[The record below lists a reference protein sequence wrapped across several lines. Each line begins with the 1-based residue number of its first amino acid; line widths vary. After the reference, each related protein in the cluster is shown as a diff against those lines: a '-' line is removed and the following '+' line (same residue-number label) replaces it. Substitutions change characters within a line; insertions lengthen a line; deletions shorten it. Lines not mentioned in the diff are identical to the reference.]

1 MADDILV
8 LTPVLT
14 GCTASGKTGILL
26 ELSNRHSIEI
36 INADSRQVY
45 RGMDIGTA
53 KPSLKE
59 QSQLTHHLLDQID
72 PDEVFSAGMF
82 LDKARELIIHI
93 NTRGSIPLIA
103 GGTALYILALTG
115 SLDEMPPR
123 CDGIREGLKLL
134 ENERHGILYE
144 ILHRVDP
151 ELADKIGESD
161 KRRQERALEVYFQ
174 SGKPPSSFRK
184 GGDPSERNKYL
195 IAGIS
200 IPRDEHRRRIRRRA
214 IKMLD
219 AGLIDEVEAL
229 LSAGWGRNSALGRT
243 IGYTE
248 VLAFLD
254 GSITTEDEIIEA
266 ISINTWRLVRR
277 QKNMF
282 KRIERINWMEDDPDM
297 IDEFLFAER
306 GL

>member
-1 MADDILV
+1 MAGNPLKIL
-8 LTPVLT
+8 PVLT
-14 GCTASGKTGILL
+14 GCTASGKTRILL
-26 ELSNRHSIEI
+26 ELSKRHSIEI

-59 QSQLTHHLLDQID
+59 QSQLKHHLLDQID

-82 LDKARELIIHI
+82 LDRARELIIQI
-93 NTRGSIPLIA
+93 GIRGSVPLIA

-123 CDGIREGLKLL
+123 CDEIREGLKLF
-134 ENERHGILYE
+134 ENERPGILYE
-144 ILHRVDP
+144 ILYRVDP

-161 KRRQERALEVYFQ
+161 KRRQERALEIYFQ

-184 GGDPSERNKYL
+184 GGNPSEREKYL

-219 AGLIDEVEAL
+219 VGLIDEVEAL
-229 LSAGWGRNSALGRT
+229 LSAGWGRDSALGRT
-243 IGYTE
+243 IGYSE

-254 GSITTEDEIIEA
+254 GSISTEDEIIDT

-282 KRIERINWMEDDPDM
+282 RRIEGINWMEDDPDL
-297 IDEFLFAER
+297 IDEFLFAEG

>member
-1 MADDILV
+1 MADNRSLI
-8 LTPVLT
+8 PVLT

-26 ELSNRHSIEI
+26 ELSSRHSIEI

-45 RGMDIGTA
+45 RGMNIGTA

-82 LDKARELIIHI
+82 LDKARELIIQI
-93 NTRGSIPLIA
+93 SMRGAVPLIA

-115 SLDEMPPR
+115 SLDEMPSR
-123 CDGIREGLKLL
+123 CDGIREGLKSI
-134 ENERHGILYE
+134 ENERPGFLNE
-144 ILHRVDP
+144 ILQQVDP
-151 ELADKIGESD
+151 ELADKIGEGD

-243 IGYTE
+243 IGYSE

-254 GSITTEDEIIEA
+254 GSISGEDEIIEN

-282 KRIERINWMEDDPDM
+282 KRIERISWMEDDPDM

>member
-1 MADDILV
+1 MADNPLI
-8 LTPVLT
+8 PVLT
-14 GCTASGKTGILL
+14 GCTASGKTRILL
-26 ELSNRHSIEI
+26 ELSSRHSIEI

-59 QSQLTHHLLDQID
+59 QSQLTHHLLNQID

-82 LDKARELIIHI
+82 ACKARELIIQI
-93 NTRGSIPLIA
+93 SIRGSVPLIA

-123 CDGIREGLKLL
+123 CDGIREGLKLF
-134 ENERHGILYE
+134 ENERPGILYE
-144 ILHRVDP
+144 MIHRVDP
-151 ELADKIGESD
+151 ELAEKIGVSD
-161 KRRQERALEVYFQ
+161 RRRQERALEIYFQ

-184 GGDPSERNKYL
+184 GGDPSERKKYL

-200 IPRDEHRRRIRRRA
+200 TPRDEHRRRIRRRA
-214 IKMLD
+214 MRMLD

-254 GSITTEDEIIEA
+254 GSISSEDEIIEA

-282 KRIERINWMEDDPDM
+282 RRIEGINWMEDDPDL

>member
-1 MADDILV
+1 MADDS

-14 GCTASGKTGILL
+14 GCTASGKTSILL
-26 ELSNRHSIEI
+26 ELSSRHSIEI

-53 KPSLKE
+53 KPSLEE
-59 QSQLTHHLLDQID
+59 QSQLRHHLLDQID

-82 LDKARELIIHI
+82 ADKARELIIQI
-93 NTRGSIPLIA
+93 GAGGSVPVIA

-115 SLDEMPPR
+115 FLDEMPPR
-123 CDGIREGLKLL
+123 CDEIREGLKLI
-134 ENERHGILYE
+134 ENERPGFLNE
-144 ILHRVDP
+144 ILQRVDP

-184 GGDPSERNKYL
+184 GGNPSERKRFL

-214 IKMLD
+214 MKMMD
-219 AGLIDEVEAL
+219 AGLIEEVEAL

-243 IGYTE
+243 IGYSE

-254 GSITTEDEIIEA
+254 GSISTEDEIIEA

-282 KRIERINWMEDDPDM
+282 RRIEGINWMEDNPDL
-297 IDEFLFAER
+297 IDEFLFAE
-306 GL
+306 GGS

>member
-1 MADDILV
+1 MADDSLI
-8 LTPVLT
+8 PVLT
-14 GCTASGKTGILL
+14 GCTASGKTRILL
-26 ELSNRHSIEI
+26 ELSSRHSIEI

-53 KPSLKE
+53 KPSLEE
-59 QSQLTHHLLDQID
+59 QFQLTHHLLDQID

-82 LDKARELIIHI
+82 LDKARKLIIQI
-93 NTRGSIPLIA
+93 GMRGSVPLIA

-115 SLDEMPPR
+115 SLDEMPPG

-134 ENERHGILYE
+134 ENERPGILHE

-161 KRRQERALEVYFQ
+161 KRRQERALEIYFQ
-174 SGKPPSSFRK
+174 SGKSPSSFRK
-184 GGDPSERNKYL
+184 GGDPSERKKYL

-200 IPRDEHRRRIRRRA
+200 ISRDEHRRRIRRRA
-214 IKMLD
+214 TQMLD
-219 AGLIDEVEAL
+219 SGLIDETEAL
-229 LSAGWGRNSALGRT
+229 LNAGWGRNSALGRT
-243 IGYTE
+243 IGYSE

-254 GSITTEDEIIEA
+254 GSISTEDEIIEA
-266 ISINTWRLVRR
+266 ISINTWHLVRR

-282 KRIERINWMEDDPDM
+282 RRIEGINWMEDDPDL

>member
-1 MADDILV
+1 MAGNSVV
-8 LTPVLT
+8 LIPVLT

-82 LDKARELIIHI
+82 LDKARELIIQI
-93 NTRGSIPLIA
+93 DTRGSVPLIA

-115 SLDEMPPR
+115 FLDEMPPR
-123 CDGIREGLKLL
+123 CDEIREGLKLF
-134 ENERHGILYE
+134 ENERPGILFE

-151 ELADKIGESD
+151 ELADKIGDSD
-161 KRRQERALEVYFQ
+161 KRRQVRALEIYFQ

-184 GGDPSERNKYL
+184 GGDPSERQKYL

-243 IGYTE
+243 IGYSE

-254 GSITTEDEIIEA
+254 GSISTEDGIIDA

-282 KRIERINWMEDDPDM
+282 RRIEGINWMEDDPDL
-297 IDEFLFAER
+297 IDEFLFAEG

>member
-1 MADDILV
+1 MADSRPLI
-8 LTPVLT
+8 PVLT
-14 GCTASGKTGILL
+14 GCTASGKTRILL
-26 ELSNRHSIEI
+26 ELSSRHSIEI

-59 QSQLTHHLLDQID
+59 QSQLAHHLLDQID
-72 PDEVFSAGMF
+72 PDEAFSAGMF
-82 LDKARELIIHI
+82 LDKARELIVQIGM
-93 NTRGSIPLIA
+93 RGSIPVIA

-123 CDGIREGLKLL
+123 CDEIREGLKLF
-134 ENERHGILYE
+134 ENERPGILSKM
-144 ILHRVDP
+144 LHRVDP

-161 KRRQERALEVYFQ
+161 KRRQERALEIYFQ

-184 GGDPSERNKYL
+184 GGNPSERKKYL

-200 IPRDEHRRRIRRRA
+200 IPRDEHRLRIRRRA
-214 IKMLD
+214 ITMLD
-219 AGLIDEVEAL
+219 AGLIDEVETL
-229 LSAGWGRNSALGRT
+229 LSRGWGRNSALGRT
-243 IGYTE
+243 IGYSE

-254 GSITTEDEIIEA
+254 GSISTEDEIIEA
-266 ISINTWRLVRR
+266 VSINTWRLVRR

-282 KRIERINWMEDDPDM
+282 RRIEGINWMEDDPDL
-297 IDEFLFAER
+297 IDEFLFAEG

>member
-1 MADDILV
+1 MADNPLI
-8 LTPVLT
+8 PVLI

-53 KPSLKE
+53 KPSLEE
-59 QSQLTHHLLDQID
+59 QSQLVHHLLDQID
-72 PDEVFSAGMF
+72 PDEAFSAGMF
-82 LDKARELIIHI
+82 LDKARKLIIQI
-93 NTRGSIPLIA
+93 SLRGSVPVIA
-103 GGTALYILALTG
+103 GGTALYILALIG
-115 SLDEMPPR
+115 SLDKMPPR
-123 CDGIREGLKLL
+123 CNGIREGLKLI
-134 ENERHGILYE
+134 ENERPGILNE

-161 KRRQERALEVYFQ
+161 KRRQERALEIYFQ
-174 SGKPPSSFRK
+174 SGKPPSTFRK
-184 GGDPSERNKYL
+184 GGDPSERKKYL

-214 IKMLD
+214 MKMLD
-219 AGLIDEVEAL
+219 DGLIDEVEAL
-229 LSAGWGRNSALGRT
+229 LSAGWGRNSALGWT
-243 IGYTE
+243 IGYSE

-254 GSITTEDEIIEA
+254 GSISTEDEIIEA

-282 KRIERINWMEDDPDM
+282 RRIEEINWMEDDPDL
-297 IDEFLFAER
+297 IDEFLFAEG

>member
-1 MADDILV
+1 MADNIPALI
-8 LTPVLT
+8 PVLT
-14 GCTASGKTGILL
+14 GCTASGKTGVLL
-26 ELSNRHSIEI
+26 ELSSRHSIEI

-45 RGMDIGTA
+45 KGMDIGTA

-59 QSQLTHHLLDQID
+59 QSQLKHHLLDQID

-82 LDKARELIIHI
+82 LDRARELIIQI
-93 NTRGSIPLIA
+93 GMRGAVPLIA

-123 CDGIREGLKLL
+123 CDGIREGLKLF
-134 ENERHGILYE
+134 ENEKPGILYE

-151 ELADKIGESD
+151 GLAEKIGESD
-161 KRRQERALEVYFQ
+161 RRRQERALEIYFQ

-184 GGDPSERNKYL
+184 GGDPSERKKYL

-214 IKMLD
+214 MKMLD

-243 IGYTE
+243 IGYSE
-248 VLAFLD
+248 VLEFLD
-254 GSITTEDEIIEA
+254 GSISTEDEIIEA
-266 ISINTWRLVRR
+266 VSISTWRLVRR

-282 KRIERINWMEDDPDM
+282 RRIEGINWMEDDPDL
-297 IDEFLFAER
+297 IDEFLFAEG

>member
-1 MADDILV
+1 MADNP

-14 GCTASGKTGILL
+14 GCTASGKTRILL

-53 KPSLKE
+53 KPSLEE

-72 PDEVFSAGMF
+72 PDEVFSAGKF
-82 LDKARELIIHI
+82 VDRAKELIIQI
-93 NTRGSIPLIA
+93 ENRGSVPVIA

-123 CDGIREGLKLL
+123 CDGIREGLKLM
-134 ENERHGILYE
+134 ENERPGILNE

-151 ELADKIGESD
+151 GLADKIGETD
-161 KRRQERALEVYFQ
+161 KRRQERALEIYFQ
-174 SGKPPSSFRK
+174 SGKPPSTFRK
-184 GGDPSERNKYL
+184 GGDPSERKKYL

-200 IPRDEHRRRIRRRA
+200 IPRDEHRRRIRMRA
-214 IKMLD
+214 MKMLD
-219 AGLIDEVEAL
+219 AGLIDEVETL
-229 LSAGWGRNSALGRT
+229 LSAGWGRNSALSRT
-243 IGYTE
+243 IGYSE

-254 GSITTEDEIIEA
+254 GSISTEDEIVEA
-266 ISINTWRLVRR
+266 ISINTWRLIRR
-277 QKNMF
+277 QKNML
-282 KRIERINWMEDDPDM
+282 KRIEGINWMEDDPDL
-297 IDEFLFAER
+297 IDEFLFAEG

>member
-1 MADDILV
+1 MADDHLA

-53 KPSLKE
+53 KPSLDE
-59 QSQLTHHLLDQID
+59 QSQVKHYLLDQIN
-72 PDEVFSAGMF
+72 PNEVFSAGMF
-82 LDKARELIIHI
+82 VDRAKELIIQI
-93 NTRGSIPLIA
+93 GNRGAVPVIS

-123 CDGIREGLKLL
+123 CDGIREGLKAM
-134 ENERHGILYE
+134 EIERPGILNE

-151 ELADKIGESD
+151 GFADKIGESD
-161 KRRQERALEVYFQ
+161 KRRQERALEIYFQ
-174 SGKPPSSFRK
+174 SGKPPSAFRK
-184 GGDPSERNKYL
+184 GGDPSERKKYL

-200 IPRDEHRRRIRRRA
+200 IPRDEHRRRIRMRSV
-214 IKMLD
+214 KMLD

-229 LSAGWGRNSALGRT
+229 LSAGWGRDSALSRT
-243 IGYTE
+243 IGYSE

-254 GSITTEDEIIEA
+254 GSISTEDEIVEA
-266 ISINTWRLVRR
+266 IFINTWRLVRR

-282 KRIERINWMEDDPDM
+282 NRIEGINWMQDDPDL
-297 IDEFLFAER
+297 IDEFLFGEG